1 MLILLQNIKKI
12 YVKLNMCF
20 LILKEL
26 KLKCLKMKFYN
37 HQNYFPIQYL
47 TTLVFISAIVFGQQI
62 AYKKWII
69 RED

>member
-1 MLILLQNIKKI
+1 
-12 YVKLNMCF
+12 MCF

-47 TTLVFISAIVFGQQI
+47 TNLVFIGVIVFGQQI

>member
-1 MLILLQNIKKI
+1 MTIVSYKK
-12 YVKLNMCF
+12 
-20 LILKEL
+20 
-26 KLKCLKMKFYN
+26 
-37 HQNYFPIQYL
+37 NYFPIQYL